1 MTHRISSQTVPLG
14 RGAKISRNPV
24 RILGARGVTRSKFI
38 SDSPQMLGA
47 TAQNLMAREHDA
59 RDL

>member
-14 RGAKISRNPV
+14 RGAKISRKHV
-24 RILGARGVTRSKFI
+24 RILGVKGVTRSKFI

-47 TAQNLMAREHDA
+47 IAQNLMAREHDA
-59 RDL
+59 QEL